1 MSTYNVS
8 IKCGLVTIKKSKSKL
23 EDLASVP
30 LSIFKDR
37 SLSVLETLV
46 FYLKNRGL
54 SLKEISTLINRDQR
68 TIWTVFNRAKK
79 KKGKL

>member
-1 MSTYNVS
+1 MTKKAY
-8 IKCGLVTIKKSKSKL
+8 ITKKSSSKI
-23 EDLASVP
+23 ENLAFVP

-46 FYLKNRGL
+46 FHLKNSGFTF
-54 SLKEISTLINRDQR
+54 KEISLLINRDQR
-68 TIWTVFNRAKK
+68 TIWTVYSRAKR